1 MHPLCIKDS
10 ARVRSHDE
18 GILPFFGTLFPFF
31 PVLFSSHH
39 YPSMVG
45 ALLCITVSCPVV
57 FITVTPPL
65 VKIADSTWVGGLCVD
80 LVVELRNRFI

>member
-1 MHPLCIKDS
+1 MKNVTNYLLAHF
-10 ARVRSHDE
+10 VRSN
-18 GILPFFGTLFPFF
+18 FF

-65 VKIADSTWVGGLCVD
+65 VKIADSTWVAGLCVD